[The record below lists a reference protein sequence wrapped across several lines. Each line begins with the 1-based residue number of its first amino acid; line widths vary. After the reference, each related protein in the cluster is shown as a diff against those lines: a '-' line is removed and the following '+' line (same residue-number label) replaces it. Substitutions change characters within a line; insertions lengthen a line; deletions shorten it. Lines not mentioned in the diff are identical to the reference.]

1 MKKLVSAMVSVC
13 VIGMLF
19 VLQSCSNPA
28 TSSVGETGNNNGS
41 GSSGYVT
48 MPQGMEDDCL
58 ITGGG
63 RPESNQL
70 YSGYNSN
77 SNFYYYEML
86 LDFCN
91 IYPEQLAAVVLENN
105 DNFDLGV
112 VTLEPFSSNYQPTAQ
127 KAQYLLTVKLQA
139 NPTSSHIVKFGFKN
153 VTHNVTY
160 GSGMSVT
167 FNIAPVQQN

>member
-1 MKKLVSAMVSVC
+1 MKKFLLVSTIFVSLGL
-13 VIGMLF
+13 IF
-19 VLQSCSNPA
+19 TSCSNPA
-28 TSSVGETGNNNGS
+28 TSSVGGTGNNSGS
-41 GSSGYVT
+41 GSNGYVT

-58 ITGGG
+58 ITSGG

-70 YSGYNSN
+70 FSGYNSTG
-77 SNFYYYEML
+77 NFYYYEML

-112 VTLEPFSSNYQPTAQ
+112 VTLEAFSSNYQPTAQ
-127 KAQYLLTVKLQA
+127 QAQYLLTVKLQS